1 MLTVVSSLVPALT
14 HTSGMV
20 PNPSLTLSSS
30 SSTVS
35 WVAVKLKVLAVS
47 PALNVTLDGVE

>member
-35 WVAVKLKVLAVS
+35 WVAVKLKVLEVS